1 MKPFAEL
8 IKQSWND
15 KVGGLYALT
24 RKEGERASSWGRRV
38 LYGGDASPGKAT
50 RTAVSAEFV
59 RVLATYTPFFDADW
73 TPLPCSYLRVPFH
86 SMSFKRTFIPDS
98 LERWRR

>member
-50 RTAVSAEFV
+50 PGAQ
-59 RVLATYTPFFDADW
+59 
-73 TPLPCSYLRVPFH
+73 
-86 SMSFKRTFIPDS
+86 
-98 LERWRR
+98 

>member
-24 RKEGERASSWGRRV
+24 RKEGERASSLGQEGS
-38 LYGGDASPGKAT
+38 YGGDANPRQSDP
-50 RTAVSAEFV
+50 TAVSAEFV
-59 RVLATYTPFFDADW
+59 RVLATYTHFF
-73 TPLPCSYLRVPFH
+73 
-86 SMSFKRTFIPDS
+86 
-98 LERWRR
+98 